1 MTEYLDEWP
10 LPRLLPDGNALSVIM
25 MGTEDPEGGT
35 EQVLGPADPEKNRLS
50 PDRVLGR
57 LLAPPEINGLNQSV
71 R

>member
-1 MTEYLDEWP
+1 
-10 LPRLLPDGNALSVIM
+10 M

-57 LLAPPEINGLNQSV
+57 LLAPPESTESNQWV
-71 R
+71 KKIRQMKLQKIQKELMA